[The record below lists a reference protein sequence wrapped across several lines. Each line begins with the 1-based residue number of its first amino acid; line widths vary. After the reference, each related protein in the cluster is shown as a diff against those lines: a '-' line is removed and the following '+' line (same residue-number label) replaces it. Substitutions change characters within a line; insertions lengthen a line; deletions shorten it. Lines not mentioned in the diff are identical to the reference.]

1 MKINKYNYLIV
12 YCILFIIIIQIFSL
26 NIVAEKDAVDIYT
39 IAANL
44 EFYDVFV
51 ETCKANLIIKD
62 SGKIY
67 DDIEIILIYE
77 VPKYYDLT
85 NKVTFLEISAN
96 KLFKQICL
104 NSKNERSVFFIDGSW
119 LSSEKSYFNFKLV
132 NSKQIECTLFI
143 TYQDTDKFH
152 LYHTDNVFPVLQNY
166 DNIYLELKG
175 PFKRWSCQLTKST
188 TDLKSVIAYYNES
201 RKILKTSFIMP
212 IDKSSAQILI
222 LSDDPIKGPYNYARI
237 FSYKK

>member
-26 NIVAEKDAVDIYT
+26 NIVAEKDAVDIYA

-104 NSKNERSVFFIDGSW
+104 NSKNERSVFFINGS
-119 LSSEKSYFNFKLV
+119 
-132 NSKQIECTLFI
+132 
-143 TYQDTDKFH
+143 
-152 LYHTDNVFPVLQNY
+152 
-166 DNIYLELKG
+166 
-175 PFKRWSCQLTKST
+175 
-188 TDLKSVIAYYNES
+188 
-201 RKILKTSFIMP
+201 
-212 IDKSSAQILI
+212 
-222 LSDDPIKGPYNYARI
+222 
-237 FSYKK
+237 